1 MRKQTI
7 SAEEYKE
14 IEAAEKATQ
23 DKQIARKLRALMLRY
38 EGLSNEE
45 AGKQLGLCSVR
56 ISQLVNEYKKA
67 GLESFTKKKYGGNHR
82 SMTETEEEEILN
94 RFREQAEAGQV
105 IIVADIKRA
114 FDEKLGR
121 DTGRGYIY
129 MLLARHDWRK
139 VMPRQKHPKKADDE
153 TIEASKKLKPV

>member
-7 SAEEYKE
+7 SAEEYE
-14 IEAAEKATQ
+14 QIVAAEKATQ
-23 DKQIARKLRALMLRY
+23 DKQISRKLRGLILRY
-38 EGLSNEE
+38 KGLSNEE

-56 ISQLVNEYKKA
+56 ISQLVNEYKRV
-67 GLESFTKKKYGGNHR
+67 GLESFAKKKYGGNHR
-82 SMTETEEEEILN
+82 SLSEAEEEEILN

-105 IIVADIKRA
+105 VIVADIKRA
-114 FDEKLGR
+114 FDERLGK

-139 VMPRQKHPKKADDE
+139 VMPRQRHPKKADDA

>member
-14 IEAAEKATQ
+14 IVAAEKATQ

-38 EGLSNEE
+38 EGKSNEE

-56 ISQLVNEYKKA
+56 ISQLVNEYKKT
-67 GLESFTKKKYGGNHR
+67 GIENFTRKKYGGNHR
-82 SMTETEEEEILN
+82 SMTEEEEEEILN

-129 MLLARHDWRK
+129 MLLKRHGWRK
-139 VMPRQKHPKKADDE
+139 VSPRSRHPKAADE
-153 TIEASKKLKPV
+153 EACEASKKLSKA

>member
-1 MRKQTI
+1 MTALTFLSQG
-7 SAEEYKE
+7 YKLE
-14 IEAAEKATQ
+14 LQVQSKLQ
-23 DKQIARKLRALMLRY
+23 QIADLRAL
-38 EGLSNEE
+38 
-45 AGKQLGLCSVR
+45 ATQVR
-56 ISQLVNEYKKA
+56 SYSDQEPVSHTLDVTAMQSTIAKIV
-67 GLESFTKKKYGGNHR
+67 
-82 SMTETEEEEILN
+82 EEEEILN

-153 TIEASKKLKPV
+153 TIEASKKLKHV

>member
-1 MRKQTI
+1 MLPL
-7 SAEEYKE
+7 SALCG
-14 IEAAEKATQ
+14 
-23 DKQIARKLRALMLRY
+23 IA
-38 EGLSNEE
+38 
-45 AGKQLGLCSVR
+45 LGLCSVR
-56 ISQLVNEYKKA
+56 ISQLINEYKKT
-67 GLESFTKKKYGGNHR
+67 GIENFTRKKYGGNHR
-82 SMTETEEEEILN
+82 SMTEEEEEEILN

-129 MLLARHDWRK
+129 MFRARHDWRK

-153 TIEASKKLKPV
+153 TIEASKKLKHV